1 MGSEGICNFLKKVHY
16 IYLSISQA
24 LMQKNEAFAIFDE
37 SKMRE
42 SALSKLP
49 LCLGQTRNDKY

>member
-24 LMQKNEAFAIFDE
+24 LMQKNEAFAIFNE
-37 SKMRE
+37 SKLKHYRE
-42 SALSKLP
+42 DKL
-49 LCLGQTRNDKY
+49 